1 MKLIRPVIILD
12 AMLTATNVAETSPAA
27 DEWDPA
33 TAYSVGNIVTVTTV
47 ADGAAVATHD
57 IYTCNTAHTNKDP
70 TLIANIGTGNG
81 WDKTD
86 STNRW
91 RQFNG
96 VLQQATTNANTITAS
111 LLPGAITNNCAFFG
125 VDAASIRVVMND
137 PTDGDVY
144 DTTFPMISDS
154 GINNWYLYF
163 TEEIVRKERLLVT
176 DLPAFPA
183 ATLSYTV
190 ADTGANAELGEFV
203 MGASFVIGDSQYG
216 ASFGIVDYSV
226 KNTDSLGNTTVIQGA
241 FSDTADINVIVST
254 GRFDQIQ
261 KVLKQYRSTPLVWI
275 TEDSISEAAVY
286 GYYRNFR
293 NTISG
298 PVVSTTLLQ
307 LEGLT

>member
-1 MKLIRPVIILD
+1 MKLIRPVKILD
-12 AMLTATNVAETSPAA
+12 AMLTATNVAETSPAS
-27 DEWDPA
+27 DEWDSA
-33 TAYSVGNIVTVTTV
+33 TSYSVGNIVTVTTV
-47 ADGAAVATHD
+47 DDGAAVATHD
-57 IYTCNTAHTNKDP
+57 IYTCNFAHTDKDP
-70 TLIANIGTGNG
+70 TLIANIGNGNG

-91 RQFNG
+91 RQYNG
-96 VLQQATTNANTITAS
+96 VLQQGTVNANTITAS
-111 LLPGAITNNCAFFG
+111 LLPGVITNSCAFFG
-125 VDAASIRVVMND
+125 VDATSIRVVMND

-154 GINNWYLYF
+154 GIKDWYLYF
-163 TEEIVRKERLLVT
+163 TEEIVREERLLVT

-190 ADTGANAELGEFV
+190 TDTGSNAELGEFV
-203 MGASFVIGDSQYG
+203 MGRSFVIGDSQYG

-226 KNTDSLGNTTVIQGA
+226 KNTDVLGNTTVIQGA
-241 FSDTADINVIVST
+241 FSDTADINVVVFT

-298 PVVSTTLLQ
+298 PLVSTTLLQ